1 MNNVILTQEK
11 LQSINDVNITV
22 IASNKLR
29 GYAIRLSVFYVCD
42 YTHDEIHETIFSREE
57 LHYNEFVPVGSNH
70 GSLGP
75 VPAPVARGCHGPH
88 NTLLLAL

>member
-1 MNNVILTQEK
+1 MLNKFAFVEPHWN
-11 LQSINDVNITV
+11 SDVE
-22 IASNKLR
+22 
-29 GYAIRLSVFYVCD
+29 G
-42 YTHDEIHETIFSREE
+42 
-57 LHYNEFVPVGSNH
+57 PVGSNH